1 MIRLL
6 ATLMI
11 SAVAALGAA
20 PSAQAHESRPAYLE
34 LVETQPNH
42 FDVFWKVPALGEA
55 RLKIAPRFPNGCVG
69 VTPRIEIATGDA
81 SANRWTID
89 CPAGLAGGRIAI
101 DGIEATLMDALVRI
115 TMADG
120 RAQVLKLSS
129 TSPSAAVAAAPSFWG
144 VAGTYFMIGVE
155 HILFG
160 IDHLLF
166 VLTLM
171 LLAGTWWRLLGL
183 ITAFTV
189 AHSITLAAA
198 TLGHVSLPPAPVEA
212 MIALSIVLA
221 AAEALRPEA
230 ERSSLISRA
239 PWVIAFCFGLLH
251 GFGFAGAL
259 AEVGLPQGAIPL
271 ALLFFNVGVEAG
283 QLVFVAA
290 MAVVLLGV
298 RYLFS
303 ERHVTD
309 IRRLLTYGAGGIAAY
324 WLIERVLVVI

>member
-1 MIRLL
+1 MRRPFAILL
-6 ATLMI
+6 ALVVVML
-11 SAVAALGAA
+11 AATA
-20 PSAQAHESRPAYLE
+20 PASAHESRPAYLE
-34 LVETQPNH
+34 LVETQPNR

-55 RLKIAPRFPNGCVG
+55 RLRIAPRFPKTCVDL
-69 VTPRIEIATGDA
+69 TPRVEVATSDA

-129 TSPSAAVAAAPSFWG
+129 TSPSAEVAAAPSFWM
-144 VAGTYFMIGVE
+144 VAGTYFVVGVE

-171 LLAGTWWRLLGL
+171 LLAGNWWRLLGL

-198 TLGHVSLPPAPVEA
+198 TLGHVSLPPGPVEA

-271 ALLFFNVGVEAG
+271 ALLFFNVGVEVG
-283 QLVFVAA
+283 QLVFVAV
-290 MAVVLLGV
+290 MFIVLAGL
-298 RYLFS
+298 RHLLS
-303 ERHVTD
+303 DRHVTD
-309 IRRLLTYGAGGIAAY
+309 IRRLLTYGAGSLAAY
-324 WLIERVLVVI
+324 WFIERALVII

>member
-1 MIRLL
+1 MIRFLL
-6 ATLMI
+6 SIALVTAACATM
-11 SAVAALGAA
+11 A
-20 PSAQAHESRPAYLE
+20 PVHAHESRPAYLE
-34 LVETQPNH
+34 LVEARPNQ
-42 FDVFWKVPALGEA
+42 FEVFWKVPALGAA
-55 RLKIAPRFPNGCVG
+55 RLKIAPKFPKSCVDL
-69 VTPRIEIATGDA
+69 TPRIEVAASDA
-81 SANRWTID
+81 SANRWTIG
-89 CPAGLAGGRIAI
+89 CPAGLAGGRIVI

-115 TMADG
+115 TMVDG
-120 RAQVLKLSS
+120 REQVLKLSS
-129 TSPSAAVAAAPSFWG
+129 TSPSAEIAASPSFWT
-144 VAGTYFMIGVE
+144 VASTYFVIGVE

-171 LLAGTWWRLLGL
+171 LLAGNWWRLLGL

-212 MIALSIVLA
+212 LIALSIVLA

-230 ERSSLISRA
+230 ERSSLIARA

-271 ALLFFNVGVEAG
+271 ALLFFNLGVEAG
-283 QLVFVAA
+283 QLLFVGA
-290 MAVVLLGV
+290 MFIVIFGLHCVLSYS
-298 RYLFS
+298 R
-303 ERHVTD
+303 VTD
-309 IRRLLTYGAGGIAAY
+309 IRRLITYGAGGLAAY
-324 WLIERVLVVI
+324 WFIARVSIII